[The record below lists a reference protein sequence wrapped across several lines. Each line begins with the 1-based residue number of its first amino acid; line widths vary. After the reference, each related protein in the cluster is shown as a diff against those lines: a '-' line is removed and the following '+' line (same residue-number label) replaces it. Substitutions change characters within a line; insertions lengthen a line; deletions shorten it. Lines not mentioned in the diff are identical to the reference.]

1 MKDNKVTE
9 LFLYGSI
16 LVILTVILIISMF
29 TGEKKDTEPK
39 ELTSEEKV
47 KEEIEEYIEENELEL
62 VNPKQEIT
70 GDFFQ
75 NEVKGD
81 AWEEGG
87 TDVCTE

>member
-16 LVILTVILIISMF
+16 LVILTVVLVISVF
-29 TGEKKDTEPK
+29 KGEDKKNTDTAQNTEQAAK
-39 ELTSEEKV
+39 EKV
-47 KEEIEEYIEENELEL
+47 EEYIEENELEL
-62 VNPKQEIT
+62 VEPEQEIA

-87 TDVCTE
+87 TDVCTK